1 MYRVS
6 LSSVGFGVLALREV
20 LSSFTSSPVFTPT
33 HMSLVLVAVVSTPN
47 LRHVCYGYAERF
59 WSESGACWRVS
70 HTVPLGMR

>member
-6 LSSVGFGVLALREV
+6 RSSVGFGVLALREV
-20 LSSFTSSPVFTPT
+20 FWNFTSSPVFTPT
-33 HMSLVLVAVVSTPN
+33 HTSLVLGTVVSMAN

-70 HTVPLGMR
+70 HRVPLGMR

>member
-1 MYRVS
+1 MCDQVS
-6 LSSVGFGVLALREV
+6 RSSVGFGVLTPRKV

-33 HMSLVLVAVVSTPN
+33 LTSLVLVEVSTPN

-70 HTVPLGMR
+70 HRVPLGMR